1 LGRDEI
7 YIQPFPKGGGKWQV
21 STTGG
26 TQPRWRRDGREL
38 FYLGADRQ
46 VMAVDVQADA
56 KTFVASSPKALF
68 GTRLGIRDTPG
79 NYYAV
84 TRDGQRFLLSS
95 VVTEETNR
103 APITIVLNWPAA
115 LKK

>member
-1 LGRDEI
+1 
-7 YIQPFPKGGGKWQV
+7 
-21 STTGG
+21 
-26 TQPRWRRDGREL
+26 L

-46 VMAVDVQADA
+46 VMAVDVQTGAE
-56 KTFVASSPKALF
+56 TFVASSPKALF

-79 NYYAV
+79 HYYAV

-95 VVTEETNR
+95 VVTDTNH
-103 APITIVLNWPAA
+103 APITIVLNWTAA